1 MKYFLNDKPLEE
13 AEYLAAMKEHD
24 EWIKEEEKRVEAL
37 RSQEKKLDGK
47 KTVARK
53 NPQKI
58 KC

>member
-24 EWIKEEEKRVEAL
+24 EWVKEEEKRLDAL
-37 RSQEKKLDGK
+37 WSQQKKLDGK

-58 KC
+58 K

>member
-1 MKYFLNDKPLEE
+1 MKYFLNDKPIEE
-13 AEYLAAMKEHD
+13 AEYLAAMKEHS
-24 EWIKEEEKRVEAL
+24 EWVLAEEKRVEAL

-47 KTVARK
+47 KTVVRK

>member
-24 EWIKEEEKRVEAL
+24 EWIKEEKKRLEAL
-37 RSQEKKLDGK
+37 RIQEKKLDGK

-58 KC
+58 K

>member
-1 MKYFLNDKPLEE
+1 MKYFLNDKPIEE

-24 EWIKEEEKRVEAL
+24 EWIKEEKKRLEAL
-37 RSQEKKLDGK
+37 RIQEKKLDGK

-58 KC
+58 K